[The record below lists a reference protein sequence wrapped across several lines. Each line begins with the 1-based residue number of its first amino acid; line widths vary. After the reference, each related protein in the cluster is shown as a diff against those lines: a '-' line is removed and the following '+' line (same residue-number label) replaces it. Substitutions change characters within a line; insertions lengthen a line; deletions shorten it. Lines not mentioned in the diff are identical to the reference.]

1 MNKIYGDE
9 ATIKRAKEAQAGDKT
24 VLINWDAIDELPDQ
38 YEIVVSEVKF
48 DIAKD
53 FSDVGNGNYMPAPDL
68 CYKIAEA
75 KGIKGLNGD
84 TTPIYEDVDIS
95 EMTMADVPVFQKML
109 VGYRCSKQSTV
120 TEEDGTERPSSLC
133 SIDYNVWNRVTGMWA
148 DEEKYTE
155 GYSKKGKYPPK
166 YDTKWKRKSHFKS
179 ELKFAMQKA
188 ETKAHVKTIRELAG
202 LMTGYRTEDLKTGHM
217 IFAKVRRS
225 RKILQ
230 AESAANLQRIASGR
244 ADSEPIDLLFGS
256 EPEALPPAAPEPQ
269 KAEPLEKFAKEKKFE
284 APKKTPKETVLDVI
298 DKYNTGKNIPEGL
311 IDRTEAM
318 VGWLEDQQSPEET
331 VTWKEVLIHLKS
343 IEETIPE
350 DFRVK
355 HGLY

>member
-1 MNKIYGDE
+1 MSNKIYGDD
-9 ATIKRAKEAQAGDKT
+9 ATIKRAKAAKPGDKT
-24 VLINWDAIDELPDQ
+24 VLINWDAIEELPDQ

-75 KGIKGLNGD
+75 KGIKGCGNAHIE
-84 TTPIYEDVDIS
+84 PIYEDVDTS
-95 EMTMADVPVFQKML
+95 EMTMADIPVLQKML

-120 TEEDGTERPSSLC
+120 TEEDGTERPSSVC
-133 SIDYNVWNRVTGMWA
+133 TIDYNVWNRVTEMWA
-148 DEEKYTE
+148 TEEKYTD
-155 GYSKKGKYPPK
+155 GYSRKGKYDNK

-202 LMTGYRTEDLKTGHM
+202 LMTGYRAIDLKEGRM

-230 AESAANLQRIASGR
+230 AEAAAHLVALSNGKQ
-244 ADSEPIDLLFGS
+244 DSEPIDLLFG
-256 EPEALPPAAPEPQ
+256 
-269 KAEPLEKFAKEKKFE
+269 AEPAKIADTITETTSGKGIP
-284 APKKTPKETVLDVI
+284 ASVVNNNTIKTPKERVLEAI
-298 DKYNTGKNIPEGL
+298 DKYKGSIDDSL
-311 IDRTEAM
+311 IDRTDAL
-318 VGWLEDQQSPEET
+318 VSWIDGQDSPET
-331 VTWKEVLIHLKS
+331 TPFWANVIDHLKA
-343 IEETIPE
+343 IEDSIPE
-350 DFRVK
+350 DFRVE